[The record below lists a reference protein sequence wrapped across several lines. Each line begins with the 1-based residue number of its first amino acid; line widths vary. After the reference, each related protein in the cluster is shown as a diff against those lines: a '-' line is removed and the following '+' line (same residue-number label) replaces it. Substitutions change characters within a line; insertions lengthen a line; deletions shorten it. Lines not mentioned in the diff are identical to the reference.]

1 MKLLKLAR
9 QLIQCAI
16 TVALNAHPG
25 ITRAEVTNNPPD
37 FREVYGLIQTHLEG
51 ATEANLNRAAV
62 QGLIAQLR
70 PKVSLI
76 SSSNEP
82 TAPSEGPLLVKSL
95 LYDGPIAYLRVARVE
110 AGLANQ
116 VAAAYKALSGTNQLK
131 GVVLDLRFA
140 DGHDYAEA
148 TSAADLFISEE
159 KPLLDWGAGY
169 VRSKANADAVTLP
182 VAIMVNQQTAGA
194 AEALAAILRET
205 DRGLILGATTA
216 GEATVGKEYPLK
228 NGQYL
233 RIASAAIK
241 LGDGESLSTSGVN
254 PDIRVAVGPSE
265 ERVYFTDPFKE
276 VPVPAKLLASFGAT
290 ATGATA
296 GTNRTPRTRTTEA
309 DLIRGRKER
318 PGAELEVPAPGPGG
332 PPSGLGGDRDKPVI
346 RDPVLGRA
354 LDLIKGIAA
363 LRNSRHS

>member
-1 MKLLKLAR
+1 MKVLIQAR
-9 QLIQCAI
+9 QLILGAI
-16 TVALNAHPG
+16 AVALIAHPG
-25 ITRAEVTNNPPD
+25 PSRAEVTNNPPD
-37 FREVYGLIQTHLEG
+37 FREVYDLIQSHLEG

-70 PKVSLI
+70 PKVALV

-82 TAPSEGPLLVKSL
+82 IAPSEGPLLVKSL

-116 VAAAYKALSGTNQLK
+116 VAAANKALSGTNELK

-148 TSAADLFISEE
+148 VAAAGLFISEE

-169 VRSKANADAVTLP
+169 VRSKANTDAVTLP

-241 LGDGESLSTSGVN
+241 LGDGEVLSTSGVN
-254 PDIRVAVGPSE
+254 PDIRVMVGPSE
-265 ERVYFTDPFKE
+265 ERVYFADPFKE
-276 VPVPAKLLASFGAT
+276 VPAPARLLASFGAT
-290 ATGATA
+290 ATGAAA
-296 GTNRTPRTRTTEA
+296 GTNRPPRARTTEA
-309 DLIRGRKER
+309 DLIRERKER
-318 PGAELEVPAPGPGG
+318 PGADLEVPYLGPSVA
-332 PPSGLGGDRDKPVI
+332 PSGPDAERDRPVI

-354 LDLIKGIAA
+354 LDLIKGISAI
-363 LRNSRHS
+363 RNSRHS